1 MQYKALIS
9 FSGLISMAEGEVRE
23 IEDPAIVND
32 LLKAGYIQPNIE
44 LPAQRVDQKLV
55 DNQPKA
61 VKEAVKKEEVKKTKK
76 GGKKKNE
83 N

>member
-44 LPAQRVDQKLV
+44 LPAQRVAQKLV

-61 VKEAVKKEEVKKTKK
+61 VKKEEVKKTRK
-76 GGKKKNE
+76 GGKKKSE